1 MPLKKSESISL
12 NDRFFLG
19 GPLGL
24 RGFTNRGVGPNKEG
38 KYTIHFFFLFEL
50 INYLKSTFLKIAL

>member
-38 KYTIHFFFLFEL
+38 KHFINVSFFLFEL
-50 INYLKSTFLKIAL
+50 INY

>member
-1 MPLKKSESISL
+1 MPLKKAESISL

-38 KYTIHFFFLFEL
+38 NIFIDFSFFVW
-50 INYLKSTFLKIAL
+50 ID

>member
-38 KYTIHFFFLFEL
+38 NNFIDF
-50 INYLKSTFLKIAL
+50 